1 MFVLGIALMVNAFP
15 PVLITDAEVTG
26 CPSHIIDFLT
36 GTSSVSHCRI
46 KIFDVANEFAGLR
59 RDIWQEY
66 ELVSRTRVAVAK
78 R

>member
-36 GTSSVSHCRI
+36 ATSWVSHRRI
-46 KIFDVANEFAGLR
+46 KIFDVANELGGLR
-59 RDIWQEY
+59 RNSWQGHEVVSFNFVC
-66 ELVSRTRVAVAK
+66 ELA
-78 R
+78 